1 MHGALTAIP
10 LPDRFFDAPIA
21 HRGLH
26 DCGGR
31 FGYGRPENSFASL
44 RSAIGEGYGIEVDIQ
59 LTADGV
65 PVVFH
70 DENLKRMIKVDKNVK
85 DLTLTSLK
93 EFRLSNEETIPT
105 FEELLE
111 VVCGRVP
118 ILIELKDQDG
128 ALGVNTGGIEDKVA
142 VVLDNYIGAVAV
154 MSYNHHSVKRFG
166 LKQPSI
172 PRGLV
177 TEAFKESDWPLLSSE
192 KLLNMRYLTG
202 VEEVAASFISH
213 EYSDLNSKYI
223 SQLSKKV
230 KVLSWTVKK
239 KRDFKL
245 AITKSDN
252 VTFEGF
258 MP

>member
-26 DCGGR
+26 DCGGH
-31 FGYGRPENSFASL
+31 FGSGRPENSFASL
-44 RSAIGEGYGIEVDIQ
+44 RSAIYEGYGIEVDIQ

-70 DENLKRMIKVDKNVK
+70 DRTLKRMIKIDKNVS
-85 DLTLTSLK
+85 DLTLASLK
-93 EFRLSNEETIPT
+93 EFRLPNEETIPT
-105 FEELLE
+105 LDELLE
-111 VVCGRVP
+111 LVRGRVP

-128 ALGVNTGGIEDKVA
+128 ALGVNTRGIEDKVA
-142 VVLDNYIGAVAV
+142 VGLENYIGPVAI
-154 MSYNHHSVKRFG
+154 MSYNLYTIKRFG
-166 LKQPSI
+166 LKQPGI

-192 KLLNMRYLTG
+192 KLLNLRCLTG
-202 VEEVAASFISH
+202 VEEVGASFISH
-213 EYSDLNSKYI
+213 EYTDLNSKYI
-223 SQLSKKV
+223 SQLSKKI
-230 KVLSWTVKK
+230 KVLSWTVKTK
-239 KRDFKL
+239 KDFKL